1 MVSRLW
7 GQGKG
12 IMRKYTVDYKT
23 EVKSL
28 RRSIQKAGFKRKME
42 WFLDEYGCS
51 RGEYKR
57 ELRKLGI
64 KPTIRNMI
72 KMMPGPATSDI
83 DPELD
88 APDRRII
95 TP

>member
-1 MVSRLW
+1 MNILKR
-7 GQGKG
+7 
-12 IMRKYTVDYKT
+12 
-23 EVKSL
+23 SL
-28 RRSIQKAGFKRKME
+28 QKAKLKKKLE

-51 RGEYKR
+51 LGEYKR
-57 ELRKLGI
+57 ELRRMGI
-64 KPTIRNMI
+64 KPTVKNMLEY
-72 KMMPGPATSDI
+72 MPGPPTDEI